1 MNTCI
6 DKTGIT
12 ILFLFIFVSLSDYYL
27 RCVSIIYLVQLL
39 VAFFITFFSSSRVVF
54 G

>member
-1 MNTCI
+1 MNTCT

-27 RCVSIIYLVQLL
+27 RCVSIYLVQLL